1 MTTSASAQPQSND
14 LLRQALVVVTTVV
27 TLIVNGLANALPL
40 NGQTTAAVSDRF
52 PVYFVPAGYVFAI
65 WGVIYLALIAY
76 TVFQALPAQRANP
89 TLRRIGW
96 LYILSGA
103 ANSVWIFFWHYE
115 LFPLTVLA
123 MLIVLGSLLA
133 IYLRL
138 AEGQARASTAVRW
151 LVGLPFSIYLGW
163 ITVATIANITD
174 VLYYL
179 GWQDTGTG
187 GQIWAVLLLAVA
199 TLIAAFIAFTRRDA
213 AYLLVLVWA
222 FIGIWVKQA
231 DAPLVA
237 GAAAVAAVVVALILV
252 GSQFLGRARRPR
264 LTAAAAV

>member
-1 MTTSASAQPQSND
+1 MATLATTRAGNGD
-14 LLRQALVVVTTVV
+14 LLRQILVVVATVV
-27 TLIVNGLANALPL
+27 TLAVNGLANALPL

-76 TVFQALPAQRANP
+76 TIFQALPAQRANP

-96 LYILSGA
+96 LYILSAA
-103 ANSVWIFFWHYE
+103 ANSAWIFFWHYE
-115 LFPLTVLA
+115 LFPLTVPA

-138 AEGQARASTAVRW
+138 AEGRARASAAERW
-151 LVGLPFSIYLGW
+151 LVHLPFSIYLGW

-174 VLYYL
+174 LLYYL
-179 GWQDTGTG
+179 GWQDIGTG
-187 GQIWAVLLLAVA
+187 GQIWAVVLLAVA
-199 TLIAAFIAFTRRDA
+199 TLIAAFIAFTQRDA

-237 GAAAVAAVVVALILV
+237 GAAAVAAVAVVLILA
-252 GSQFLGRARRPR
+252 GSQFLIRRPR
-264 LTAAAAV
+264 QRMTIRTT